1 VQPLAIETHDITRVF
16 KTKPTASQPK
26 GRTTALNG
34 VTMDVRTGELFGLLG
49 PNGAGKTTLIKIL
62 VTLLYPTA
70 GRALVDGLDVVA
82 QAQAVRERIA
92 MVSGGETS
100 GYGLLTVRE
109 QLWMF
114 SQFYGVPSKIARPRA
129 EELLKVVGLWEERD
143 RKVHALST
151 GMRQRMNLCRGL
163 ITDPRI
169 LFLDEPT
176 LGLDVSVARDIRAY
190 IQRWVK
196 EKPGRTILLTTHY
209 MQEADELCERVAIID
224 QGKILICD
232 SPAAIKRKSEQAT
245 YFQITSERLDDEDN
259 TLHSLAGVLRC
270 QSSQVESGTELRL
283 TLQDDGA
290 IAQVVAHL
298 AGHGK
303 RILSL
308 QKVAPTLEDVFVEMV
323 GRRFGDDEPA
333 AA

>member
-1 VQPLAIETHDITRVF
+1 VQPLAIETHEVTRIF

-26 GRTTALNG
+26 GKTTALAG
-34 VTMDVRTGELFGLLG
+34 VNMDVRSGELFGLLG

-62 VTLLYPTA
+62 VTLLYPTS

-82 QAQAVRERIA
+82 QAQAVRERIS

-114 SQFYGVPSKIARPRA
+114 SQFYDVPSKVARPRA
-129 EELLKVVGLWEERD
+129 EELLKIVGLWDERD
-143 RKVHALST
+143 RKVHTLST

-163 ITDPRI
+163 ISDPKI

-190 IQRWVK
+190 IQRWLH
-196 EKPGRTILLTTHY
+196 EQPGRTILLTTHY
-209 MQEADELCERVAIID
+209 MQEADELCDRVAIID

-232 SPAAIKRKSEQAT
+232 SPAAIKRKSQQAT
-245 YFQITSERLDDEDN
+245 YFQITTEPLDGQAD
-259 TLHSLAGVLRC
+259 SLSGLPGVLGC
-270 QSSQVESGTELRL
+270 QSSRVDAGTELHL
-283 TLQDDGA
+283 TLADDGA
-290 IAQVVAHL
+290 IAQVVAGL

-303 RILSL
+303 RILGL

-323 GRRFGDDEPA
+323 GRRFADDDEA
-333 AA
+333 DA

>member
-1 VQPLAIETHDITRVF
+1 MEAQAIEAYDITRVF
-16 KTKPTASQPK
+16 KVKPTPTHLDGK
-26 GRTTALNG
+26 MTALAG
-34 VTMDVRTGELFGLLG
+34 VDLQVRPGELFGLLG

-114 SQFYGVPSKIARPRA
+114 SQFYGVPGKLARQRT
-129 EELLKVVGLWEERD
+129 EDLLKVVGLWDECD
-143 RKVHALST
+143 RKVHTLST

-163 ITDPRI
+163 ISDPKI

-190 IQRWVK
+190 IQRWLK

-209 MQEADELCERVAIID
+209 MKEADDLCDRVAIID

-232 SPAAIKRKSEQAT
+232 KPAAIKRRSRQAA
-245 YFQITSERLDDEDN
+245 YFQITTERLGGDQ
-259 TLHSLAGVLRC
+259 SVLAGLAGMLHC
-270 QSSQVESGTELRL
+270 QSAEVEAGTELRL
-283 TLQDDGA
+283 TLADDGA
-290 IAQVVAHL
+290 IALVVAHL
-298 AGHGK
+298 AGQGK
-303 RILSL
+303 RILAL
-308 QKVAPTLEDVFVEMV
+308 QKVQPTLEDVFVEMV
-323 GRRFGDDEPA
+323 GRRFGDEEQA